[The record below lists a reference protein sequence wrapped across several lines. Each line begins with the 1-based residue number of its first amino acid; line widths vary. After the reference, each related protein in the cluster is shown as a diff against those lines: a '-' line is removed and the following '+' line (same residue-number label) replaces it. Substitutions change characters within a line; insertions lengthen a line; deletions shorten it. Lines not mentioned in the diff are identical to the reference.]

1 MQVFDERYL
10 VFTHRHERK
19 GVSRTKCVVTKV
31 GVKYY
36 YVDAICEKYYEKGV
50 KIDKITHKV
59 VYDEHLGIDGLC
71 YESEVQYIEIQEV
84 NRLVGEAWQ
93 AISRIK
99 HRKTR
104 EFLLK
109 LNQCIKILSN
119 EN

>member
-1 MQVFDERYL
+1 MQVLDERYL
-10 VFTHRHERK
+10 VFAHRHERK
-19 GVSRTKCVVTKV
+19 GVSRKKCVVTKI

-36 YVDAICEKYYEKGV
+36 YVDVVCGQKGV
-50 KIDKITHKV
+50 KIDKITHEI
-59 VYDEHLGIDGLC
+59 VYSEHICIVGSC
-71 YESEVQYIEIQEV
+71 YESEAQYIEIQEV
-84 NRLVGEAWQ
+84 NKLISEAWQ

-109 LNQCIKILSN
+109 LNQCIEILSN